1 VPVAHKR
8 RSRAHVLGEDVYS
21 TTDDAGIDLEVK
33 LRESRWI
40 EFPFIASCRFRRTG
54 WSSSRGIKSNA
65 VHWNSL
71 EGTVGDNSCRLC
83 KVDTS
88 LKK

>member
-71 EGTVGDNSCRLC
+71 E
-83 KVDTS
+83 KI
-88 LKK
+88 KKPISALMEI